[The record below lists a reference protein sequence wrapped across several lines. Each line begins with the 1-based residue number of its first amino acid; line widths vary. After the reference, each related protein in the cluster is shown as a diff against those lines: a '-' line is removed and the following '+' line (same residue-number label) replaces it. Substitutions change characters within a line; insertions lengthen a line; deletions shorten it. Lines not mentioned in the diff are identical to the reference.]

1 MIKLIIEKAMVFTN
15 TFINNVKQSQPKVNG
30 DVFNNLFDEYWK
42 IIIRSLITT
51 FGLDFLV
58 KDQHG
63 GDVDTIHN
71 VRNGVEYKNK
81 QNEEDYKNRG
91 EYDSVSLHSDRR
103 FADYKKVY
111 KEKQEFIDDAYSPGE
126 KVYIGKSKYLKE
138 NNKTA
143 NLDHSVSGKE
153 IFEDK
158 GRILSGLNTD
168 DLANRP
174 ENFYF
179 TSESMN
185 KKMKSMPK
193 EEFVEKYRNELT
205 PEQIEAILST
215 NKRARESID
224 ADINKAYYSSE
235 KFYKDTISAAN
246 RLGASMGI
254 REALGFVMVEI
265 LFSCKNEILSVPPNS
280 TFKDYFDALVSGVKY
295 GVSYVA
301 HNHQYLFKAF
311 GEGYFA
317 GVLSSISTTL
327 INVFL
332 TTDIIIAKCIR
343 TGCITLVRAS
353 KILFFNP
360 ENLLMGDRLK
370 ATLVTISTG
379 INNIFGS
386 IVAKYIANMSNL
398 NSIVGNKF
406 EIFMECTFSGLLS
419 CTTLIMLDRSKFM
432 NSVVSY
438 FNKYASTTYHINYY
452 CRQFEEIAARIAEYD
467 VDEFVNECEKINL
480 SINNLEYTDN
490 EEEFSSR
497 IDKSMMDLGID
508 SNELDDFLN
517 GKNKIFK
524 I

>member
-1 MIKLIIEKAMVFTN
+1 MN

-71 VRNGVEYKNK
+71 VRNGVEYKNP
-81 QNEEDYKNRG
+81 QNKMNYENRG
-91 EYDSVSLHSDRR
+91 VYDSLGLHSDPR
-103 FADYKKVY
+103 FRNVKKEV
-111 KEKQEFIDDAYSPGE
+111 KNRHEFINDGYTPGE
-126 KVYIGKSKYLKE
+126 KIYLGKASILKKT
-138 NNKTA
+138 NKVG
-143 NLDHSVSGKE
+143 NLDHVVSGKE
-153 IFEDK
+153 IHNDP
-158 GRILSGLNTD
+158 GRVLAGLDTN

-174 ENFYF
+174 ENFVF
-179 TSESMN
+179 TNESLN
-185 KKMKSMPK
+185 KKMGIMPK
-193 EEFVEKYRNELT
+193 EEFVKKYKDELT
-205 PEQIEAILST
+205 PEQIKAILSAD
-215 NKRARESID
+215 KKARESID
-224 ADINKAYYSSE
+224 ADINEAYYSSD
-235 KFYKDTISAAN
+235 KFYQDTINAAHKV
-246 RLGASMGI
+246 GTSMGI

-265 LFSCKNEILSVPPNS
+265 LFSCKNELLSVPPNS
-280 TFKDYFDALVSGVKY
+280 TFKDYFDALLSGVKY

-301 HNHQYLFKAF
+301 HNYQYLFKAF

-343 TGCITLVRAS
+343 TGWITLVRAS

-370 ATLVTISTG
+370 ATLVILSTG
-379 INNIFGS
+379 VNNIMGTTT
-386 IVAKYIANMSNL
+386 AAYISKVSNL
-398 NSIVGNKF
+398 NSVIGKKF
-406 EIFMECTFSGLLS
+406 EVFMECCISGLLS
-419 CTTLIMLDRSKFM
+419 CTFLMMLDRSKFM
-432 NSVVSY
+432 NSVVSH
-438 FNKYASTTYHINYY
+438 FNKYASTTYNINYY
-452 CRQFEEIAARIAEYD
+452 CRQFEEIAARITEYD